1 MSQAKPFGE
10 DPFLDS
16 GDDEALRW
24 EYWER
29 IWPSPAPV
37 KEYLIHQFLP
47 SKLAE
52 TIVLDLGCGIGLVG
66 VVVAQFGV
74 FTMFSDMFPLNS
86 HFKRSLSCQPKK
98 SPLTGLPK
106 KEMR

>member
-29 IWPSPAPV
+29 IWPSSVAV
-37 KEYLIHQFLP
+37 TEYLIHQFSP

-52 TIVLDLGCGIGLVG
+52 TTVLDFGCVIGLVG
-66 VVVAQFGV
+66 VVVAQLGV
-74 FTMFSDMFPLNS
+74 FTMFLDMVSLNS
-86 HFKRSLSCQPKK
+86 HFKRSLTDCSNKYL
-98 SPLTGLPK
+98 STGLEE
-106 KEMR
+106 KEIS